1 MYIYTPGLLSRINVL
16 DLFCWFTFSF
26 CTKRGLFIWGWAAQC
41 FSLLSFRSH
50 LKNVY
55 SFMVYG
61 WHAFIGF
68 FFTFFSF
75 LPYVYTYFFLLF
87 HTADSFFVAHTTRFG
102 VQLAVLLFVRIIS
115 YHPLLWYPGDKK
127 NDIGLRSRK
136 KDTWC
141 WFDFGN

>member
-1 MYIYTPGLLSRINVL
+1 MLFAAFLSVSPKERVQL
-16 DLFCWFTFSF
+16 HGVWV
-26 CTKRGLFIWGWAAQC
+26 AC
-41 FSLLSFRSH
+41 FH
-50 LKNVY
+50 
-55 SFMVYG
+55 
-61 WHAFIGF
+61 WF

-141 WFDFGN
+141 WVDFGN